1 MKRKNN
7 NDKIIKSNLSSLV
20 NKFAKSDVIVDME
33 KVYQSLSPKYVKTD
47 MIDDNIYL
55 KKAKIA
61 ENILHKISI
70 NIKENGLKSPLVIRP
85 KKDHFEIVL
94 GRKRLLASKISK
106 IEMVPVVVSNVSDEE
121 MLLMLLADNRD
132 QRNANVIET
141 ALLCRELCSSYHYSQ
156 QTLSV
161 FIHQSRS
168 QITNIM
174 RLLNLPDSVIRD
186 ISVGKLSY
194 GHAKAIA
201 SLPESI
207 VIETVDEIYNYH
219 LSVRE
224 IENIV
229 KRYKNRELQ
238 LNSEEQLLNRKYHCF
253 TSIKKNS
260 VSFSF
265 SSEEEKRS
273 FINEIIIAEK

>member
-7 NDKIIKSNLSSLV
+7 NEKIIKSNLSTLV
-20 NKFAKSDVIVDME
+20 NKFSKSDVIVDME
-33 KVYQSLSPKYVKTD
+33 KVYQSLSPKLVKTD
-47 MIDDNIYL
+47 MIDDNTYL
-55 KKAKIA
+55 KKARVDDGILQKIA
-61 ENILHKISI
+61 L

-94 GRKRLLASKISK
+94 GRKRLLASKLSK
-106 IEMVPVVVSNVSDEE
+106 VDSVPAVVIDVSDEE

-141 ALLCRELCSSYHYSQ
+141 ALLCKELCSSYKYSQ
-156 QTLSV
+156 QTLSS

-174 RLLNLPDSVIRD
+174 RLLNLPDVVIRD
-186 ISVGKLSY
+186 ISVCKLSY

-207 VIETVDEIYNYH
+207 VLETVDEIYNYH

-229 KRYKNRELQ
+229 KRYKNRESQ
-238 LNSEEQLLNRKYHCF
+238 SDGEEQLLNRKYRCF
-253 TSIKKNS
+253 TLIKKNS
-260 VSFSF
+260 VTFSF
-265 SSEEEKRS
+265 NSEEEKRT
-273 FINEIIIAEK
+273 FINDIIIAEK